1 MKGGTT
7 RDRALLFRAGA
18 GGALMGLANL
28 VPGVSGGTMLL
39 AAGVYPALIRALAE
53 LTRLR
58 LSWRPVL
65 LAGTVAASGALA
77 IGLFAG
83 WIRELVIG
91 QRWVM
96 YSLFIGLT
104 LGGVPLIWR
113 LSRPTSPSFWIGAA
127 FGFALLLPTALG
139 PPTGSAGEGGAILLV
154 LAGVAGAAAMILPGI
169 SGAYLLLLLGQYEV
183 VLGAVERLKQV
194 LLSGGADT
202 ALLSETLSVLVPVA
216 AGAVLGAARGDPR
229 HRLAAGTARQA
240 DSWSAAGPSA
250 GSRPGA
256 VAIPGGSSSAGRGD
270 RGGPR
275 ADAGR
280 GRESRAGAVA
290 GPPLRAE
297 SGPLGRGARPG
308 RDRIAGDDS
317 PGPAGQRPGIQAL
330 TGLVGAERFEL
341 STS

>member
-1 MKGGTT
+1 MKGGTS
-7 RDRALLFRAGA
+7 RDGALLFRAGV

-65 LAGTVAASGALA
+65 LAGTVAAAGALA

-104 LGGVPLIWR
+104 LGGVSLIWR
-113 LSRPTSPSFWIGAA
+113 LSRPASPSFWIGAA
-127 FGFALLLPTALG
+127 LGFALLLPMALG
-139 PPTGSAGEGGAILLV
+139 PPTGSAGEGGAIGLM

-169 SGAYLLLLLGQYEV
+169 SGAYLLLLLGQYEA

-194 LLSGGADT
+194 LLSGGADA
-202 ALLSETLSVLVPVA
+202 ALLTEALSVLIPVA
-216 AGAVLGAARGDPR
+216 AGGLLG
-229 HRLAAGTARQA
+229 LAAGTRAIGWLLERHA
-240 DSWSAAGPSA
+240 KPTHGVLL
-250 GSRPGA
+250 GLLLGA
-256 VAIPGGSSSAGRGD
+256 VLGLWPFQAGVRPQAGEIVAGRVLTQAEAASLEPAQWPV
-270 RGGPR
+270 RRFAPT
-275 ADAGR
+275 AGHW
-280 GRESRAGAVA
+280 GWALGLAA
-290 GPPLRAE
+290 TGLLATTL
-297 SGPLGRGARPG
+297 LGRL
-308 RDRIAGDDS
+308 DRNPES
-317 PGPAGQRPGIQAL
+317 KL
-330 TGLVGAERFEL
+330 
-341 STS
+341 